1 MTNKMTTEQRR
12 RRRFTESFR
21 MEQVELIESGKATQ
35 AEIARRYEVRTNS
48 VLRWVN
54 KYGKLKREVG
64 LTTVGSSK
72 DFDRLTEIEKDYKS
86 LQLLFGEQQI
96 QLIRLRKLLDLA
108 KEELGGDFEKKVG
121 SHY

>member
-1 MTNKMTTEQRR
+1 M
-12 RRRFTESFR
+12 
-21 MEQVELIESGKATQ
+21 IESGKATQ
-35 AEIARRYEVRTNS
+35 AEISRRYEVRPSS

-54 KYGKLKREVG
+54 KYGKLREVG

-96 QLIRLRKLLDLA
+96 QLIRLRKLLELA
-108 KEELGGDFEKKVG
+108 KAELGGDFEKKVG